1 MGDRRKELEAV
12 KNWLTRYLLQNI
24 TDKAVEDVRN
34 MIFEKAAKKLGLK
47 YAFEF
52 TPEKLIDKLPG
63 VWLAKAT
70 IFGGK
75 LLFFEGYYTANGT
88 FNWNPFDPAQQEGE
102 YAEYLIYSWAR
113 GNPGYNYALPGLAAS
128 LKKH

>member
-1 MGDRRKELEAV
+1 MGDKKKELEAV
-12 KNWLTRYLLQNI
+12 KNWLTKYLLQNV
-24 TDKAVEDVRN
+24 TDKAVEDVRDA
-34 MIFEKAAKKLGLK
+34 IFRKAATKLGLN

-52 TPEKLIDKLPG
+52 TPDKLISKLPG

-70 IFGGK
+70 IFGAK
-75 LLFFEGYYTANGT
+75 LGFFEGYFVTNGK
-88 FNWNPFDPAQQEGE
+88 FNWNPFDPAKQEGE

-113 GNPGYNYALPGLAAS
+113 GNPGYIYALPMLAAT